1 MSFLI
6 YRWDKCCIFTI
17 GGTYVDLIEGRSDK
31 RRSDKRRS
39 DKRRSDKRRSDKCR
53 SDNGGRKVAASFLSF
68 NVELKIAFL
77 LSK

>member
-6 YRWDKCCIFTI
+6 YRWDKCCILAI
-17 GGTYVDLIEGRSDK
+17 GGTYVDLIEG
-31 RRSDKRRS
+31 RSDKRRS

-53 SDNGGRKVAASFLSF
+53 SDNGGRKVAASFSSF